1 MLLCGGSGL
10 RAEVTLGETKYSG
23 GRVVGGVSWQT
34 REAGEVWLSG
44 LGLSLSAADA
54 GLSLEP
60 GDLASAI
67 DLP

>member
-1 MLLCGGSGL
+1 M
-10 RAEVTLGETKYSG
+10 
-23 GRVVGGVSWQT
+23 GGVSWQT